1 MRSAAA
7 IKVEETTRKGKPH
20 IKFASAHD
28 LRRSFGERWAMRVM
42 PQVLMEL
49 MRHESIDTTMAFYVG
64 RNAERTADALW
75 AAVENQKS
83 NISGNSAQSEGTA
96 GESKNEKTPGNPEVF
111 KYTRQESNL

>member
-1 MRSAAA
+1 VTSAV
-7 IKVEETTRKGKPH
+7 KVEETTRKGEPH

-28 LRRSFGERWAMRVM
+28 LRRSFGERWALRVM

-49 MRHESIDTTMAFYVG
+49 MRHESIDTTMQFYVG

-75 AAVENQKS
+75 AAVEEKPLRATEP
-83 NISGNSAQSEGTA
+83 SGGTA
-96 GESKNEKTPGNPEVF
+96 GESRNEKTPGNPEVF